1 MAIDWEIVIGL
12 ETHVQL
18 ETRSKIFSGA
28 STEFGAAP
36 NTQACPLD
44 LALPGTLPVPNRA
57 AVECAIRFG
66 LAVGAQIAPRS
77 VFARKNYFY
86 PDLPKGYQISQYELP
101 VVIGG
106 SLPILLESQQGASE
120 SVEHRVELT
129 RAHLE
134 EDAGKS
140 LHEGFGDP
148 LLTAGLSGIDLNRA
162 GTPLLEIVTEPVM
175 RSARE
180 AVAYARTL
188 HALVVWLGIC
198 DGNMQQG
205 SFRVD
210 ANVSVRPRGQ
220 AAFGTRCE
228 IKNLNSFR
236 FLQAAIEVEAARQI
250 ELIEDG
256 GRVVQATRLYDPDR
270 NETREMR
277 SKEDAH
283 DYRYFPDPDLPPLMV
298 DASWIERVRAQ
309 MPELPGELAAR
320 FEHSLGLSAYDART
334 LTADRATAIWFGQ
347 ALSSLAAL
355 AGGTTTSVSPIGTTP
370 GPASVDHTTPGS
382 AIASDTPSIPHG
394 PIEHRL
400 AKLLANWM
408 LGDLAAALNRDDR
421 LIGASPVT
429 PEQLAAIVL
438 RIADGTVHQKMAKVL
453 FADLWSNPQ
462 SSQGTAA
469 ALASVDHLIEA
480 RGFKQLSD
488 TGALEA
494 TIDTVIAAN
503 TKSVDE
509 FRAGKEKALNAL
521 VGQIMKATKGQAN
534 PAQVTEMLRRKL
546 VA

>member
-1 MAIDWEIVIGL
+1 
-12 ETHVQL
+12 
-18 ETRSKIFSGA
+18 
-28 STEFGAAP
+28 
-36 NTQACPLD
+36 
-44 LALPGTLPVPNRA
+44 
-57 AVECAIRFG
+57 
-66 LAVGAQIAPRS
+66 
-77 VFARKNYFY
+77 
-86 PDLPKGYQISQYELP
+86 
-101 VVIGG
+101 
-106 SLPILLESQQGASE
+106 
-120 SVEHRVELT
+120 
-129 RAHLE
+129 
-134 EDAGKS
+134 
-140 LHEGFGDP
+140 
-148 LLTAGLSGIDLNRA
+148 
-162 GTPLLEIVTEPVM
+162 
-175 RSARE
+175 
-180 AVAYARTL
+180 
-188 HALVVWLGIC
+188 
-198 DGNMQQG
+198 
-205 SFRVD
+205 
-210 ANVSVRPRGQ
+210 
-220 AAFGTRCE
+220 
-228 IKNLNSFR
+228 
-236 FLQAAIEVEAARQI
+236 
-250 ELIEDG
+250 
-256 GRVVQATRLYDPDR
+256 
-270 NETREMR
+270 
-277 SKEDAH
+277 
-283 DYRYFPDPDLPPLMV
+283 
-298 DASWIERVRAQ
+298 